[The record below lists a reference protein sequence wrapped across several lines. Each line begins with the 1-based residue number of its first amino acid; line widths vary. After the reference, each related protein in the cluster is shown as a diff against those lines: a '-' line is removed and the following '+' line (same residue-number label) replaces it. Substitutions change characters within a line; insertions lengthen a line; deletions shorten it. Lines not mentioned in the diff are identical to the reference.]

1 MSRQSILEG
10 ATLRPKR
17 RPAERPA
24 KFALAQ
30 RRAGVLL
37 HPTSLAGGGACG
49 QLGAAAREFVDFLA
63 DAGQGWW
70 QILPLGPLGPGNS
83 PYSTTSAF
91 AGNPLLIDAGE
102 LVANGLISRAELP
115 QPRRG
120 SARARFAD
128 AARDSERLLR
138 RAFEAAGGA
147 RSPQYGEFAAR
158 EAVWL
163 GDFALFSAIR
173 AVHGCR
179 PWLKWP
185 APLRDAQPAA
195 IERFRAEHAR
205 EIAYHEFVQFLFD
218 RQWRALCSYAHE
230 RGVGLLGDIPIFVVH
245 DSADVWAQREL
256 FELDAYGRPKV
267 VSGCPP
273 DSFSATGQ
281 LWGHPHYRWSTH
293 AESGFAWWT
302 ARFAAALRQCDAVRI
317 DHFIGFHRAWH
328 VPGRARTAL
337 HGRYVAAPGRALLEA
352 VTRQLGR
359 MEVVAEDLGAV
370 TPEVRALAAEFGFPG
385 MRILQNG
392 FGEQARYDQPHNYPA
407 GCVAYT
413 GTHDNDTIR
422 GWFLSAS
429 GRPDGSGGA
438 RRRVERGR
446 DGLTVAERAVRYVNG
461 AARTIHWDMLRTLYQ
476 SPANLV
482 VVPLQDALGLDNRAR
497 MNVPGTAEGNW
508 GWRLRGGEL
517 SAGLARR
524 LRELADTYERCPDA
538 KLQRR

>member
-1 MSRQSILEG
+1 MSKQSRLEG
-10 ATLRPKR
+10 ATLRSKR
-17 RPAERPA
+17 SPATQPA
-24 KFALAQ
+24 RFALSQ

-63 DAGQGWW
+63 HAGQNWW

-91 AGNPLLIDAGE
+91 AGNPLLIDARD
-102 LVANGLISRAELP
+102 LVVEGLLSRADLP
-115 QPRRG
+115 KPRRA
-120 SARARFAD
+120 SPRARFAD

-138 RAFEAAGGA
+138 RAFEASGAA
-147 RSPQYGEFAAR
+147 RSAEFDEFALR
-158 EAVWL
+158 EAIWL
-163 GDFALFSAIR
+163 SDFALFSAIR
-173 AVHGCR
+173 TVHGGR

-195 IERFRAEHAR
+195 IESFRAAHAR
-205 EIAYHEFVQFLFD
+205 EIAYQAFVQFLFD
-218 RQWRALCSYAHE
+218 RQWRALCKYAHE

-245 DSADVWAQREL
+245 DSADVWAQRDL
-256 FELDAYGRPKV
+256 FELDAAGRPTV

-273 DSFSATGQ
+273 DNFSATGQ
-281 LWGHPHYRWSTH
+281 LWGHPHYRWPAH
-293 AESGFAWWT
+293 AASGFAWWT

-352 VTRQLGR
+352 VTRELGR
-359 MEVVAEDLGAV
+359 IEVVAEDLGAV
-370 TPEVRALAAEFGFPG
+370 TPEVRALAAAFGFPG

-407 GCVAYT
+407 GSVAYT

-422 GWFLSAS
+422 GWFLNAS

-438 RRRVERGR
+438 RRRAERGS
-446 DGLTVAERAVRYVNG
+446 DGLTVAERALRYVNG
-461 AARTIHWDMLRTLYQ
+461 AARSIHWDMLRALYQ

-517 SAGLARR
+517 TAEVARR
-524 LRELADTYERCPDA
+524 LRDLAETYERCPDA
-538 KLQRR
+538 K